1 MRMPKTAVSP
11 GPRVRAPRGPQ
22 GAMGEPQKRRV
33 LVCPPPASCS
43 SIPTWVSRWPS
54 PPEARGQR
62 GLGAQFL
69 EVWTSP
75 GQGDTGPE
83 SHRGLPGAQSWHDSG
98 GKCPSG
104 VPMPAVFSACS
115 VSSVKACVLCVI
127 TRSVVSTLRPH
138 RL

>member
-1 MRMPKTAVSP
+1 MPETAVSP
-11 GPRVRAPRGPQ
+11 GPESGSPEGH
-22 GAMGEPQKRRV
+22 GEPWGSPRSGGV

-43 SIPTWVSRWPS
+43 SIPTWVSLWPS

-98 GKCPSG
+98 S
-104 VPMPAVFSACS
+104 
-115 VSSVKACVLCVI
+115 
-127 TRSVVSTLRPH
+127 
-138 RL
+138 